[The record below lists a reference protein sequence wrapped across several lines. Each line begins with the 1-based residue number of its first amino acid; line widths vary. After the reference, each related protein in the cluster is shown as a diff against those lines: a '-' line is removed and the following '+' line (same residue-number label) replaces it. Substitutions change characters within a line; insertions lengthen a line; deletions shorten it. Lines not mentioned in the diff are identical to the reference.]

1 MSRQQEPL
9 FPATGA
15 DKVARPRVEI
25 FADGSCH
32 GNPGPGGWGSIV
44 RIDGKDTELSGG
56 KAATTNNEMELTGA
70 LEALKSL
77 AGPSDV
83 TVTTDSQYLV
93 KGMSE
98 WMKGWIRNGWKTAGK
113 QPVKNR
119 ELWEA
124 LNAQA
129 QKHGIR
135 WKWVRGHDG
144 HAENERCNTLANN
157 AAAHQKRSR

>member
-1 MSRQQEPL
+1 MNRKQEPL
-9 FPATGA
+9 FPDAEKA
-15 DKVARPRVEI
+15 ARPRAEI
-25 FADGSCH
+25 FADGSCL
-32 GNPGPGGWGSIV
+32 GNPGPGGWGAIV
-44 RIDGKDTELSGG
+44 RIEGKDTELSGG
-56 KAATTNNEMELTGA
+56 KAATTNNEMELAGA

-77 AGPSDV
+77 AVPCDV
-83 TVTTDSQYLV
+83 TVTTDSQYVV

-129 QKHGIR
+129 EKHRVR
-135 WKWVRGHDG
+135 WAWVRGHEG

>member
-1 MSRQQEPL
+1 MSHRQETL
-9 FPATGA
+9 FFAPGV
-15 DKVARPRVEI
+15 DQGARPRVEI

-32 GNPGPGGWGSIV
+32 GNPGPGGWGSII
-44 RIDGKDTELSGG
+44 RIGGKETELSGG

-70 LEALKSL
+70 LEALRSL
-77 AGPSDV
+77 PASSDV

-98 WMKGWIRNGWKTAGK
+98 WLKGWIRNGWKTSTK

-124 LNAQA
+124 LNVQA
-129 QKHGIR
+129 QKHRIR
-135 WKWVRGHDG
+135 WVWVRGHDG
-144 HAENERCNTLANN
+144 HAENERCNTLAND
-157 AAAHQKRSR
+157 AAAHQKRTR